1 MIVALAAI
9 VIGLALAVGLAWLA
23 LSGLLAIAFRRA
35 RTFLRRHTQRRGSP
49 RPDSPERRHEERR
62 AH

>member
-9 VIGLALAVGLAWLA
+9 VIGIALAVGLAWLA

-35 RTFLRRHTQRRGSP
+35 RTFLRRLTQRRGSP
-49 RPDSPERRHEERR
+49 RPESPERRHEERR

>member
-9 VIGLALAVGLAWLA
+9 VIGIALAVGLAWLA

-35 RTFLRRHTQRRGSP
+35 RTFLRRLTQRRGSP

>member
-9 VIGLALAVGLAWLA
+9 VIGIALAVGLAWLA

-35 RTFLRRHTQRRGSP
+35 RTFLRRLT
-49 RPDSPERRHEERR
+49 
-62 AH
+62 